1 MLKQTTAEQNAAMV
15 QSIQTISTKVGE
27 VSTSISDVSETVN
40 NLDGKVSA
48 HRTMKVEV
56 DDKGQQYVA
65 GMTMGVEN
73 SDKGM
78 QSNVIFLQ
86 DRFSIMNG
94 AGGKPNVI
102 FTTNGDQV
110 IIKDTAIGNGYIT
123 NAKIGNII
131 QSDNFKEGVSG
142 WQLSKNEGKLKAV
155 NADISGKLKA
165 TSGELNNVVINEN
178 CQIRG
183 KLTVNQIEGDLLKL
197 YTFGKSLII
206 PPQNFDREVISMP
219 IIIIATGNAL
229 YEGKATLD
237 VYKNGDRILNLRAR
251 CSYNRQ
257 HTAVGRLSFKIPAY
271 ETTELRVQPD
281 KQISLFVMKS

>member
-1 MLKQTTAEQNAAMV
+1 MLFR
-15 QSIQTISTKVGE
+15 S
-27 VSTSISDVSETVN
+27 
-40 NLDGKVSA
+40 
-48 HRTMKVEV
+48 
-56 DDKGQQYVA
+56 QYVA

-110 IIKDTAIGNGYIT
+110 IIKDTAIGNGSIT

-165 TSGELNNVVINEN
+165 TSGELNNVVINDTCKIN
-178 CQIRG
+178 
-183 KLTVNQIEGDLLKL
+183 KLKVDQIEGDVLKCVYLNANQSITVPPTDYDRNIFLHQIFITTYGYNGECLIKINNIDVVKL
-197 YTFGKSLII
+197 YVKGYSYHPKTSKDSDAYHNYFIGIDQGSFSHFIPKWQSLKIEYLINNLTFKK
-206 PPQNFDREVISMP
+206 N
-219 IIIIATGNAL
+219 TNGNKVAAIGFHRPECCFFT
-229 YEGKATLD
+229 YPKTLCLL
-237 VYKNGDRILNLRAR
+237 VTKN
-251 CSYNRQ
+251 
-257 HTAVGRLSFKIPAY
+257 
-271 ETTELRVQPD
+271 
-281 KQISLFVMKS
+281 